1 MAYANCYE
9 VTIAELF
16 FRLLKFTDSGEIKD
30 NQGKSSSFG
39 QHANVIGWIM
49 IHCKIPNFSDWFDG

>member
-1 MAYANCYE
+1 MAYANCNE

-16 FRLLKFTDSGEIKD
+16 FRLLKCTDSGEIKD

-39 QHANVIGWIM
+39 QHANVIG
-49 IHCKIPNFSDWFDG
+49 